1 MQAEE
6 SRGADEGDREA
17 EHARV
22 AAACGR
28 LAGEERKRSGDHA
41 REEYE
46 PEVRGLVLPVE
57 IQPRPGEQERQPRE
71 GDGEK
76 ERQRRD

>member
-17 EHARV
+17 QHARV

-28 LAGEERKRSGDHA
+28 LAGEERKGARNHA
-41 REEYE
+41 REEHE
-46 PEVRGLVLPVE
+46 PEMSGLVLPVE
-57 IQPRPGEQERQPRE
+57 IQARPGEQERESRE